1 MDEDSPEA
9 RRKRAAKLR
18 EQIASITRGKQT
30 EAAEKSDPESAR
42 RNAPRVHPLSPR
54 QFIEER
60 MRELDR
66 GGDERKGKG
75 EDRTD

>member
-18 EQIASITRGKQT
+18 EQIAGITRGKQGET
-30 EAAEKSDPESAR
+30 AEKDEPGSAR
-42 RNAPRVHPLSPR
+42 RNSPRVHPLSPR

-66 GGDERKGKG
+66 GGDERKEKG
-75 EDRTD
+75 EG

>member
-18 EQIASITRGKQT
+18 EQIASITRGKPGET
-30 EAAEKSDPESAR
+30 AAKDEPESAR

-66 GGDERKGKG
+66 GGDERKEKG
-75 EDRTD
+75 EE